1 MYSYIGEFEK
11 KFKSILFS
19 EICEK
24 YICGDSDNND
34 KYCISYIKEINDF
47 LMMIKQSYLDFVLIL
62 NIHFLKKVMLKIILD
77 LIRRKIYYYILN
89 KLVQE
94 KKMMVQN

>member
-34 KYCISYIKEINDF
+34 KYCIRI
-47 LMMIKQSYLDFVLIL
+47 
-62 NIHFLKKVMLKIILD
+62 LKKLMIF
-77 LIRRKIYYYILN
+77 
-89 KLVQE
+89 
-94 KKMMVQN
+94 